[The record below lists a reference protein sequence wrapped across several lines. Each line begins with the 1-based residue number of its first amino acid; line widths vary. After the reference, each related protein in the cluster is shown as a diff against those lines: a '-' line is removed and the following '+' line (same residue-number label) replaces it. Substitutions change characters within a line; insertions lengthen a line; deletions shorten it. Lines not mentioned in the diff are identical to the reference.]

1 MRRLLPTDIPKPEGL
16 KVIRRFR
23 EMDKDDSRQL
33 TLEELI
39 TILMDL
45 LGGKMAESNVKRLA
59 SMQFQAADKDK
70 SGLLSVEEFLQ
81 VWSFIRQQVF
91 SLIL

>member
-1 MRRLLPTDIPKPEGL
+1 MPTDIPKPEGL
-16 KVIRRFR
+16 KVIKRFR
-23 EMDKDDSRQL
+23 DMDKDGSGQL
-33 TLEELI
+33 NLDELI
-39 TILMDL
+39 SILMDL
-45 LGGKMAESNVKRLA
+45 LGGKMAESNVRRLA
-59 SMQFQAADKDK
+59 SMQFQASDKDK